1 MSIWEKR
8 MRRYVQMLTSTWDNK
23 YLATMVKGI
32 SRRFADE
39 DVGLHIF
46 NAYDEVYE
54 KDFYKHDKEIFT
66 LPNPDNYIGALVVF
80 NSVDS
85 VNDINNL
92 VAAFNRTGKPVIT
105 IDQHAEGASFYGLDN
120 YQSMYKIVDHLIT
133 VHACRTLN
141 YVGGPADNEEN
152 ILRYKAFCDC
162 LKAHGLSAD
171 EKRVRHY
178 RFMSEDGH
186 EAYREFKENGI
197 HLPDAVVCAN
207 DSMAYGY
214 SVAAARDG
222 YSAPWNFRIT
232 GFDNTDQGQQYLPSI
247 TSVNRN
253 WEQLG
258 YDAADGLLTMVNS
271 GSFIKEHNT
280 VGYVKI
286 NESCGCAHGERNL
299 RKDYMELLNLASI
312 TRMNSYRQDSARKI
326 LCSTPSLERFRQA
339 MYDSN
344 RILGVAGFAVC
355 VNENF
360 FNVDSPENED
370 RFSRIVTGYMEEG
383 YETIDTDTNLLPAV
397 YALDRDANY
406 IFSCL
411 HFGDHTFGYCVMP
424 FDEDLIIHGEHRA
437 LMESLSLALMNIKQ
451 HLALDIANE
460 RLRTLY
466 IQDTLTGL
474 YNRFGY
480 RDLCAGFYDRHGG
493 SVFVVYADLDNLK
506 KINDRFGHSYGDT
519 AIKALADALKDTFSD
534 DDIKVRMG
542 GDEFIVIGRYE
553 SVSKLE
559 VQRDMISTYLANY
572 SREID
577 FPLTIEASIA
587 YVYNDP
593 DNMVDIETLV
603 HSADQKMY
611 EIKQTHHNRRA
622 TDI

>member
-1 MSIWEKR
+1 
-8 MRRYVQMLTSTWDNK
+8 MRRYIQMLTSTWDNR
-23 YLATMVKGI
+23 YLTTLVKGI
-32 SRRFADE
+32 SRRLADE
-39 DVGLHIF
+39 DIGLHIF

-66 LPNPDNYIGALVVF
+66 LPDPSNYIGALVVF

-85 VNDINNL
+85 TSDINNL
-92 VAAFNRTGKPVIT
+92 LQELRNAGKPIIS
-105 IDQHAEGASFYGLDN
+105 IDQHAEGTSFYGIDN
-120 YQSMYKIVDHLIT
+120 YKSMYMIVEHLIT
-133 VHACRTLN
+133 VHSCRTIN

-152 ILRYKAFCDC
+152 HIRYKAYADC
-162 LKAHGLSAD
+162 LTDHGIPID
-171 EKRVRHY
+171 ERRVRHY
-178 RFMSEDGH
+178 RFMAEDGH
-186 EAYREFKENGI
+186 EAYREFKDMGV

-214 SVAAARDG
+214 SVAAAADG

-258 YDAADGLLTMVNS
+258 YDAADGLLMMVS
-271 GSFIKEHNT
+271 TGSKIKEHHT

-286 NESCGCAHGERNL
+286 NESCGCAHGERDL
-299 RKDYMELLNLASI
+299 RTDYMDMLDTARI
-312 TRMNSYRQDSARKI
+312 TRMNAYRQDSARKI
-326 LCSTPSLERFRQA
+326 LCSTPNLDRFRQA
-339 MYDSN
+339 IYESN
-344 RILGVAGFAVC
+344 HILGVAGFAVC
-355 VNENF
+355 VN
-360 FNVDSPENED
+360 DSFSNPDAPETEG
-370 RFSRIVTGYMEEG
+370 RFTETVMGYMEG
-383 YETIDTDTNLLPAV
+383 SVETIDTRINLLPAA
-397 YALDRDANY
+397 YALNNDMNY

-424 FDEDLIIHGEHRA
+424 FNEDLILHGEHRA

-451 HLALDIANE
+451 HLALDVANE

-480 RDLCAGFYDRHGG
+480 RDLTDDFYKRHNGNI
-493 SVFVVYADLDNLK
+493 FVVYADLDNLK
-506 KINDRFGHSYGDT
+506 RINDKYGHSYGDT

-534 DDIKVRMG
+534 EELKIRMG
-542 GDEFIVIGRYE
+542 GDEFIVIGMYE
-553 SVSKLE
+553 SVAKLE
-559 VQRDMISTYLANY
+559 VQKDMIASYLADF
-572 SREID
+572 SRESD

-587 YVYNDP
+587 YVNNSAGD
-593 DNMVDIETLV
+593 VKDIETLV
-603 HSADQKMY
+603 HMADQKMY

-622 TDI
+622 TDQ